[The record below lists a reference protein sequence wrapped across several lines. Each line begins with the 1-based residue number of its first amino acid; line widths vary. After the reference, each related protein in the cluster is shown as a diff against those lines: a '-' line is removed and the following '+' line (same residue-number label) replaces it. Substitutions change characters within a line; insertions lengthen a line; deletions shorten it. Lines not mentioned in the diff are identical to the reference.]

1 MPKVAGFA
9 GIGSIIGHEIGH
21 GFDRGG
27 ARHNSDGN
35 IQNWWHPKD
44 RKEFSRREKCV
55 IDQYENYDDPSFG
68 KNLNG
73 TTTAAENVAD
83 LLGTTA
89 IWNAYN
95 DLNAEEKEI
104 YIVGLEDYSSDKLF
118 FHIRAAVITCI
129 F

>member
-1 MPKVAGFA
+1 M
-9 GIGSIIGHEIGH
+9 
-21 GFDRGG
+21 
-27 ARHNSDGN
+27 
-35 IQNWWHPKD
+35 
-44 RKEFSRREKCV
+44 
-55 IDQYENYDDPSFG
+55 NYDDPSFG
-68 KNLNG
+68 KNMNG
-73 TTTAAENVAD
+73 TSTAAENVAD

-118 FHIRAAVITCI
+118 FHIRAAQMCSVFDTQSLESRLELSHGVTSFRVNGVFANMESFAKTFQCPTGSPMNPVQKCKI